1 LQIIEPKPE
10 IEKSTGPAIKQGWV
24 RALIFLIVLPLFLVV
39 QSLALLILMGFQI
52 SGIEDYITAFDKPV
66 MILAQGVSLI
76 LTLVYVWV
84 FRRFIDRRSLVSLG
98 LEWKGKFRKDLVM
111 GLVWGAGM
119 ATVVFGLY
127 WLFGLIQIQRVQFPL
142 GSMLVTAVTLLF
154 AAAQEELLLR
164 GYLLNNLM
172 QSANKYLSLLLV
184 SVIFSAGHGMNPN
197 LTIVGLLN
205 IVLAG
210 LVLGIYYVNRRN
222 LWFPIG
228 LHLAWNW
235 FQGVVYGSP
244 VSGMQIP
251 SIFVVEITGNE
262 DLSGGGFGFE
272 GSLIMT
278 VVAVLAIVLLYFIY
292 RQSPDDSPV
301 STQPAA
307 GEE

>member
-1 LQIIEPKPE
+1 
-10 IEKSTGPAIKQGWV
+10 
-24 RALIFLIVLPLFLVV
+24 
-39 QSLALLILMGFQI
+39 
-52 SGIEDYITAFDKPV
+52 

-98 LEWKGKFRKDLVM
+98 LEWKGKFRKDLVL
-111 GLVWGAGM
+111 GLLWGAGM